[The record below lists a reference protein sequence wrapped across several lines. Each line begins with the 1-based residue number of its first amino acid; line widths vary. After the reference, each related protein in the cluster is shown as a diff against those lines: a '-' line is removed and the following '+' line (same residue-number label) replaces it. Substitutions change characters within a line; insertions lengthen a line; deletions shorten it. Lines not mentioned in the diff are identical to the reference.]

1 MTSSRLIGR
10 AAELAELEAALA
22 EAADG
27 RPSLAF
33 VAGES
38 GVGKSRLVA
47 ELARRE
53 DVRIAV
59 GECVELGEEELPYA
73 PIVSV
78 LRTLARDDDP
88 VLRELP
94 DSVRAEL
101 ATLLPELGGEARNGA
116 GGTQGQPQ
124 LFEALLTLLDQLGRE
139 QPFALVLED
148 IHWADRSTRAFL
160 VFLARSLWTERVLVI
175 ATYRSDELHRRHPLR
190 PLLAELERDTCS
202 RRIELARL
210 SRDELGDLL
219 TDILGGAADAE
230 LLERLYTRS
239 EGNPLF
245 TEELLAARLDGRGGL
260 PSTLRDALMVRIE
273 RLSQPAQEVLRV
285 LSAGRVL
292 AHAVLAE
299 ASGLDA
305 AEVRAALREA
315 AESNVI
321 VADQR
326 GRYQFRHALLRE
338 VVHDDLLPGEHSEL
352 HLALARALEHRA
364 AETGEDPLIT
374 AGIAHHYLSAGCQR
388 EALVASVR
396 AADAAERVHAHGEA
410 GAQPE
415 RGLGLWAR
423 VTHAGGQGGG
433 GPGEAGGRRAP
444 GAITGRPP
452 GRAAEAQVGVGHEE
466 LVRRAAQALINDGAY
481 GRAEA
486 LLRHAVGGADGA
498 HEPRRLAGLLE
509 LLSRAQWSLGRAED
523 ARASVARA
531 VELLPED
538 DRSPERA
545 RILSRQ
551 AKIAM
556 LQGRFSEVLPFAEA
570 AVEAAAQAG
579 ADGPRA
585 DALNAMGL
593 ALMMQGE
600 VDEGVETMHE
610 AIAISPIG
618 FERTSAWANLADA
631 LHLEG
636 RSRDALD
643 AAEEGLADTAGPSR
657 GSDWLTLTV
666 ADVRWD
672 LGEWAEARRTL
683 PPPDRRFIGTTF
695 AFAEMT
701 RAKMALADAD
711 HALAQAS
718 LDRIADLVAGSREP
732 QFIGIVGALRGE
744 LLRRGGDLVAAR
756 AAVDDALDA
765 IEFCSEDLP
774 RIAYLS
780 ETGAAVEADAA
791 RRARD
796 LGDADAEREAIARTE
811 AFVMRAEG
819 CAAGGRPV
827 ETARLAVARAHV
839 ARARGAAD
847 PALDAAAAAAW
858 REVSRPYPAAIAEL
872 RRAETLVELGERE
885 AATTQIAEVLAA
897 AEELGATWLRAEA
910 EGLAGRARLALPD
923 ATATAATP
931 EPEANGADPFGL
943 TPRERQ
949 VLALV
954 AGGATNREIGA
965 HLYMAEK
972 TASVHVSRILA
983 KLDVRS
989 RTEAAAVAHRFGL
1002 VG

>member
-10 AAELAELEAALA
+10 AAELAELEAALRD
-22 EAADG
+22 AADG

-47 ELARRE
+47 ELAGRAGA
-53 DVRIAV
+53 RIAI

-88 VLRELP
+88 VLGELP

-101 ATLLPELGGEARNGA
+101 ATLLPELGGEARNGG
-116 GGTQGQPQ
+116 GGTHGQPR

-190 PLLAELERDTCS
+190 PLLAELERDTRS

-210 SRDELGDLL
+210 SREELGDLL
-219 TDILGGAADAE
+219 ADVLGGAPDAE
-230 LLERLYTRS
+230 LLERLYSRS

-352 HLALARALEHRA
+352 HLALARALEHQA
-364 AETGEDPLIT
+364 AETGEDALIT
-374 AGIAHHYLSAGCQR
+374 AGIAHHYLQAGAQR

-410 GAQPE
+410 GALLE
-415 RGLGLWAR
+415 RALELWPR
-423 VTHAGGQGGG
+423 VPDAAT
-433 GPGEAGGRRAP
+433 EAGCDRDGLLRRA
-444 GAITGRPP
+444 GR
-452 GRAAEAQVGVGHEE
+452 
-466 LVRRAAQALINDGAY
+466 ALINDGAY

-486 LLRHAVGGADGA
+486 LLRVAVDDIDDDA
-498 HEPRRLAGLLE
+498 EPRRAADLLE
-509 LLSRAQWSLGRAED
+509 LLARAQWSLGRATD
-523 ARASVARA
+523 SHDSLDRAIK
-531 VELLPED
+531 LLPEN

-545 RILSRQ
+545 RILARQ
-551 AKIAM
+551 AKTAM
-556 LQGRFSEVLPFAEA
+556 LQGRFSEALPAAEA
-570 AVEAAAQAG
+570 AFGAAKHAS
-579 ADGPRA
+579 ADGPLA
-585 DALNAMGL
+585 DALNAMGHSQIL
-593 ALMMQGE
+593 LGE
-600 VDEGVETMHE
+600 VEDGSARLRE
-610 AIAISPIG
+610 AIAISPRG
-618 FERTSAWANLADA
+618 FERTSAWTNLADA
-631 LHLEG
+631 LHLVG
-636 RSRDALD
+636 RSQEGLA
-643 AAEEGLADTAGPSR
+643 AAEQGLADTAFEGR
-657 GSDWLTLTV
+657 VSDWLSLTLV
-666 ADVRWD
+666 DIRWA
-672 LGEWAEARRTL
+672 LGDWSAARAGL
-683 PPPDRRFIGTTF
+683 PPPDKRHIG
-695 AFAEMT
+695 MT
-701 RAKMALADAD
+701 LAYVETLRAAIALADAEHD
-711 HALAQAS
+711 AVRECLARVV
-718 LDRIADLVAGSREP
+718 DVVTGSREP
-732 QFIGIVGALRGE
+732 QFLGWYGSLLGE
-744 LLRRGGDLVAAR
+744 LERRCGDLAAAR
-756 AAVDDALDA
+756 AAIDDGLDA

-774 RIAYLS
+774 RIALLS
-780 ETGAAVEADAA
+780 ETGAAIEADAA
-791 RRARD
+791 QRARD
-796 LGDADAEREAIARTE
+796 LGDADAEREAISRAE
-811 AFVMRAEG
+811 SFVMRAEA
-819 CAAGGRPV
+819 CADDVRPV
-827 ETARLAVARAHV
+827 EIARHATAESLL

-847 PALDAAAAAAW
+847 PELDVVAADAWRAVGRPYPVALAQLRRAGTLVERGERDAAAAQLAD
-858 REVSRPYPAAIAEL
+858 
-872 RRAETLVELGERE
+872 
-885 AATTQIAEVLAA
+885 VLAA
-897 AEELGATWLRAEA
+897 ADTLGAPWLRGEA
-910 EGLAGRARLALPD
+910 EGLAGRARLALATVDEAPPS
-923 ATATAATP
+923 ATAG
-931 EPEANGADPFGL
+931 EDPFGL

-949 VLALV
+949 VLELL

-965 HLYMAEK
+965 QLFMAEK

-989 RTEAAAVAHRFGL
+989 RTEAAAVAHRFGF

>member
-10 AAELAELEAALA
+10 AAELAELEAALRDA
-22 EAADG
+22 CDG

-47 ELARRE
+47 ELAGRE

-59 GECVELGEEELPYA
+59 GECVELGDEELPYA

-88 VLRELP
+88 VLGELP
-94 DSVRAEL
+94 ESVRAEL
-101 ATLLPELGGEARNGA
+101 ATLLPELGGEARD
-116 GGTQGQPQ
+116 GGGGHGQPR

-190 PLLAELERDTCS
+190 PLLAELERDTRS

-219 TDILGGAADAE
+219 ADVLGSAPDAE
-230 LLERLYTRS
+230 LLERLYSRS

-352 HLALARALEHRA
+352 HLALARALEHQA
-364 AETGEDPLIT
+364 AESGDDALIT
-374 AGIAHHYLSAGCQR
+374 AGIAHHYLQAGAQR

-396 AADAAERVHAHGEA
+396 AANAAERVHAHGEA
-410 GAQPE
+410 GALPE
-415 RGLGLWAR
+415 RALELWPR
-423 VTHAGGQGGG
+423 VPDA
-433 GPGEAGGRRAP
+433 
-444 GAITGRPP
+444 
-452 GRAAEAQVGVGHEE
+452 AAEAGCDRDG
-466 LVRRAAQALINDGAY
+466 LLRRAGRALINDGAY

-486 LLRHAVGGADGA
+486 LLRVAVDDIDDAA
-498 HEPRRLAGLLE
+498 EPRRAADLLE
-509 LLSRAQWSLGRAED
+509 LLSRAQWSLGRATD
-523 ARASVARA
+523 SHDSLDRAIK
-531 VELLPED
+531 LLPEN

-545 RILSRQ
+545 RILARQ
-551 AKIAM
+551 AKTAM
-556 LQGRFSEVLPFAEA
+556 LQGRFSEALPAAEA
-570 AVEAAAQAG
+570 AFGAAKHAS
-579 ADGPRA
+579 ADGPLA
-585 DALNAMGL
+585 DALNAMGHSQIL
-593 ALMMQGE
+593 LGE
-600 VDEGVETMHE
+600 VEDGSARLRE
-610 AIAISPIG
+610 AISISPRG
-618 FERTSAWANLADA
+618 FERTSAWTNLADA
-631 LHLEG
+631 LHLVG
-636 RSRDALD
+636 RSQEGLA
-643 AAEEGLADTAGPSR
+643 AAEQGLADTAFEGR
-657 GSDWLTLTV
+657 VSDWLSLTLV
-666 ADVRWD
+666 DIRWA
-672 LGEWAEARRTL
+672 LGDWGAARAGL
-683 PPPDRRFIGTTF
+683 PPPDKRHVG
-695 AFAEMT
+695 MT
-701 RAKMALADAD
+701 LAYVETLRAAIALADAEHD
-711 HALAQAS
+711 TVRESLA
-718 LDRIADLVAGSREP
+718 RVVDLVTGSREP
-732 QFIGIVGALRGE
+732 QFLGWYGSLLGE
-744 LLRRGGDLVAAR
+744 LERRCGDLAAAR
-756 AAVDDALDA
+756 AAIDDGLDA

-774 RIAYLS
+774 RIALLS
-780 ETGAAVEADAA
+780 ETGAAIEADAA
-791 RRARD
+791 QRARD
-796 LGDADAEREAIARTE
+796 LGDEAAEREAISRAE
-811 AFVMRAEG
+811 GFVMRAEA
-819 CAAGGRPV
+819 CADEVRPV
-827 ETARLAVARAHV
+827 EIARHATAESLL

-847 PALDAAAAAAW
+847 PELDVVAADAWRAVGRPYPVALAQLRRAGTLVERGERDAAAAQLAD
-858 REVSRPYPAAIAEL
+858 
-872 RRAETLVELGERE
+872 
-885 AATTQIAEVLAA
+885 VLAA
-897 AEELGATWLRAEA
+897 AHTPGAPWLRGEA
-910 EGLAGRARLALPD
+910 EGLAGRARLALATVDEAPPS
-923 ATATAATP
+923 ATAG
-931 EPEANGADPFGL
+931 EDPFGL

-949 VLALV
+949 VLELL

-965 HLYMAEK
+965 QLFMAEK

-989 RTEAAAVAHRFGL
+989 RTEAAAVAHRFGF